1 MGQKLH
7 YQETIGLFDNS
18 FKIWYHLSIESSAN
32 YLIFAIVKNLA
43 YILSF
48 VFVSFLFTPSVIAL
62 VDSTVDIS
70 IAFKVN
76 EEESS
81 SKNQITFEYTIEE
94 MDSNYES
101 IHFLQIRKLDGHYYK
116 ENMYNVFLSV
126 TSPPPK
132 KA

>member
-1 MGQKLH
+1 M
-7 YQETIGLFDNS
+7 
-18 FKIWYHLSIESSAN
+18 
-32 YLIFAIVKNLA
+32 KNFA

-70 IAFKVN
+70 IAYNVN

-81 SKNQITFEYTIEE
+81 SKNQITFEYTIEV

-132 KA
+132 QA